1 MKDNKLISM
10 VDFVQSIQKEF
21 CPRSV
26 QMEREK
32 DIKDLQRIN
41 FYSHFLRKPLK
52 LGMFVPTDL
61 EGNVLEEPKRIL
73 YKDEDGYY
81 DEVHWEIN
89 TKEYQQAKERVLF
102 KEQKIKEIISG
113 VYKMSNGL
121 YFKSNGEILG
131 KEMYIESITELNLT
145 LTQSH

>member
-1 MKDNKLISM
+1 MKLIPMTDYVHS
-10 VDFVQSIQKEF
+10 EF
-21 CPRSV
+21 DKHL
-26 QMEREK
+26 QTLKGYTAFDYM
-32 DIKDLQRIN
+32 IKVKNYANLL
-41 FYSHFLRKPLK
+41 STPLT
-52 LGMFVPTDL
+52 LGMFVPCDL

-102 KEQKIKEIISG
+102 KEQKIKEVISG

-121 YFKSNGEILG
+121 YFKPNGELLG
-131 KEMYIESITELNLT
+131 REMTIEIISKFGLT
-145 LTQSH
+145 LTPNAVKQYKI